1 MSWLIAAIAVSSAML
16 AGAAQAATFT
26 VAGDPF
32 AGSTALT
39 TPGRQVVGGEP
50 SITFNPA
57 TDQFVVALADFGLVG
72 LVFAN
77 DVAADLATGGLTVIV
92 LRDFDNDANPA
103 TGFGAGTAANLIA
116 DRISTP
122 GAGFFL
128 YFNSMLDLPRLVF
141 STDLSD
147 NTADLRIIA
156 RLTNLGGQTG
166 RDAFAN
172 FTPANFT
179 VTPVPSALALFAA
192 PLIAGAWRLNRKKR
206 YTKLR

>member
-1 MSWLIAAIAVSSAML
+1 MSRLIAAIAVSSALL

-57 TDQFVVALADFGLVG
+57 TDQFVVSLADFGLAG

-77 DVAADLATGGLTVIV
+77 DVAANLATGGLTVII

-116 DRISTP
+116 DQISTP

-141 STDLSD
+141 STDLSN

-156 RLTNLGGQTG
+156 RLTNLAGQAG

-179 VTPVPSALALFAA
+179 VTPVPSALALFAT
-192 PLIAGAWRLNRKKR
+192 PLIAGAFGLNRKKPH
-206 YTKLR
+206 TNLR